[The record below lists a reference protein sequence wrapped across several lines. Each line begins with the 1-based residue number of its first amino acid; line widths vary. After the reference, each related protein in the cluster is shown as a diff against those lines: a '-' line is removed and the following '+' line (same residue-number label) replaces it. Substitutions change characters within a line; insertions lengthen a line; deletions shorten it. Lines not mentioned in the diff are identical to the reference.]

1 MQASHSCLFVF
12 SGGVRAQADVAFDSM
27 QGRALDWVGQ
37 RAVRDMI
44 LEREFVSVGVN
55 RVANALDWG
64 EDGLVA
70 YGGHHMVAIYDPEV
84 RHWW

>member
-1 MQASHSCLFVF
+1 MIAMNREKAGL
-12 SGGVRAQADVAFDSM
+12 GLLAAG
-27 QGRALDWVGQ
+27 
-37 RAVRDMI
+37 DMI

-70 YGGHHMVAIYDPEV
+70 YGGHHIVAIYDPEV
-84 RHWW
+84 SGRQLWG